1 MLICMIFVIPSFLG
15 CRQKPRQ
22 SSQLPVKFD
31 PKLSAEERMESLYQ
45 LGVIA
50 GTTGKLDLAEQQFR
64 LVLKDNP
71 KHLEAN
77 HDLGLVFARK
87 GQIRQAIEYFQRS
100 LEINP
105 NFPEAYFNLAISYH
119 NMGQLEMG
127 EGYLD
132 RTLEL
137 DPTHKKA
144 LIAKARLAMRRGQM
158 RTATK
163 LYAHYVKNYPTDMDI
178 RAVLGNLYFQQ
189 GLDENAKFELLKA
202 VKRNPTSKVLYH
214 LGVIYHRRN
223 NLKRAQKFY
232 DKALQK
238 DPNHVDCLVSMGEL
252 FERVGQS
259 RRALLH
265 FERAYGLEPENQYI
279 RKKVVKLRRG

>member
-1 MLICMIFVIPSFLG
+1 MILPSFFG
-15 CRQKPRQ
+15 CRHKPQ
-22 SSQLPVKFD
+22 HNSKLPVKFD
-31 PKLSAEERMESLYQ
+31 PKLSAEERIESLYQ

-50 GTTGKLDLAEQQFR
+50 GTTGKLDLAEQQFK

-71 KHLEAN
+71 QHLEAN
-77 HDLGLVFARK
+77 HDLGLVYARK
-87 GQIRQAIEYFQRS
+87 GKIRQAIEYFQRS

-119 NMGQLEMG
+119 NMGQVEMG

-132 RTLEL
+132 RTLQL
-137 DPTHKKA
+137 DPAHKKA
-144 LIAKARLAMRRGQM
+144 LIAKAKLAMRRGQM
-158 RTATK
+158 RSATK
-163 LYAHYVKNYPTDMDI
+163 IYAHYVKNYPTATEI
-178 RAVLGNLYFQQ
+178 RAILGNLYFQQ

-202 VKRNPTSKVLYH
+202 VKRHPTSKVLYH

-223 NLKRAQKFY
+223 DLKKAQKFY

-259 RRALLH
+259 QRALLH